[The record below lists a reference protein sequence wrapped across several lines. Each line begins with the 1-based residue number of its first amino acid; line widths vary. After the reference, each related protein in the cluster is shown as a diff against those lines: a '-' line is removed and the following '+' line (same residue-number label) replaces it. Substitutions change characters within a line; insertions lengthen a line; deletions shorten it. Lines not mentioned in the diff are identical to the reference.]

1 MAICACLL
9 IGAVLILGCSIFTTI
24 YYKMHQENDKLYFKA
39 ENIPLLVI
47 SVGLSLLVFYIFK
60 KKEIFTKNKK
70 LMAIGL
76 LFCILY
82 CLILIFS
89 IKPMPVNDSG
99 LLDAHINSFVRGDYS
114 QLTEKGGY
122 LYTWPFQFFLQCIFW
137 IRSAWSV
144 LKMRR
149 YVVLCRFYPWEHCFF
164 TIM

>member
-1 MAICACLL
+1 MREVKLKKAFNMAICACLL

-82 CLILIFS
+82 CFILIFS

-122 LYTWPFQFFLQCIFW
+122 LYTWPFQLGYVFFGEF
-137 IRSAWSV
+137 
-144 LKMRR
+144 M
-149 YVVLCRFYPWEHCFF
+149 
-164 TIM
+164 T